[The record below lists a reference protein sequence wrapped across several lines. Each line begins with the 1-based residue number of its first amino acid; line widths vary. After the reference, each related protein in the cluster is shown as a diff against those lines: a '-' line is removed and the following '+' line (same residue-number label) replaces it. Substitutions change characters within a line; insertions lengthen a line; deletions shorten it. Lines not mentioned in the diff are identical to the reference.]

1 MCKRRNK
8 PKVNIS
14 NVLMFSSISVAKK
27 ISIFLFLPF
36 LFPITV
42 AHAQDP
48 SLVGTVEIQ
57 DSTED
62 EEFPEIIVTPEKIP
76 QSFVDTI
83 EAETVTQPIQ
93 EEPIENKDEGD
104 TPKDKILAINALT
117 DNIIRFPI
125 LKENFQINVA
135 STKSLQI
142 VNGPANLD
150 IISTVFINA
159 DNLWNLGITP
169 EIDTV
174 KWEFSKNNTDWDT
187 FDSPEVAKVFDT
199 NVARWSMH
207 NFYFR
212 LHTPTKITSPGFY
225 SAKITI
231 IVLEPEA

>member
-1 MCKRRNK
+1 
-8 PKVNIS
+8 
-14 NVLMFSSISVAKK
+14 MFSSISVAKK

-36 LFPITV
+36 LFAITV
-42 AHAQDP
+42 AHAQEP

-83 EAETVTQPIQ
+83 EAETVTQPVQ
-93 EEPIENKDEGD
+93 EEPIEEKDED
-104 TPKDKILAINALT
+104 NTPKDKIVAINALT

-135 STKSLQI
+135 STNSLQI
-142 VNGPANLD
+142 VNGPADLD
-150 IISTVFINA
+150 IISTVFINS

-174 KWEFSKNNTDWDT
+174 KWEFSKNNTDWNT

-225 SAKITI
+225 STKITI